1 MRDAATR
8 LFGRNGTSGRRRR
21 LTTVSPWRS
30 AAPGPAE
37 ACRWRRTR
45 QPLSAGQPPC
55 AFLRESLA
63 VCNHLTA
70 VHPQRTQAGAM
81 VTLRSARL
89 GRSPVSTAS
98 PGSIEEERHDPSET
112 SRDSAAA
119 NPCGR
124 GSPARRDGDP
134 RGGHRIDS
142 RGVSTRRR
150 LPCGGGRAGP
160 GAVRGQPRRVPAPLA
175 DHQASHHARPRA
187 AALRRGVDGWAR
199 EGLVR
204 RRVRVMVTPLVI
216 ASPAAS
222 GPTAGAQPEIPTPG
236 PLAEP
241 RPLRQV
247 GAPADLTRAAIPPDN
262 RQTPQKIALGEK
274 LFFDGRLSADGT
286 VACGTCHDPAPPFTD
301 RKRVTAGVGG
311 RAGQRNAPTILNA
324 LYNKTQFWDGRVTT
338 LEEQAALPIVNP
350 VEMGQPSLNAA
361 VARIAAIREYQ
372 DAFQEVFGGRPNGP
386 DLLRAI
392 ASYERTQLSFD
403 SPFDHFIA
411 GDASAIDGAAK
422 RGWELFNTRGR
433 CNKCHALTDAE
444 RDVTNFTDHDFHN
457 IGIGIIRPT
466 VVPP

>member
-1 MRDAATR
+1 
-8 LFGRNGTSGRRRR
+8 
-21 LTTVSPWRS
+21 
-30 AAPGPAE
+30 
-37 ACRWRRTR
+37 
-45 QPLSAGQPPC
+45 
-55 AFLRESLA
+55 
-63 VCNHLTA
+63 
-70 VHPQRTQAGAM
+70 
-81 VTLRSARL
+81 
-89 GRSPVSTAS
+89 
-98 PGSIEEERHDPSET
+98 
-112 SRDSAAA
+112 
-119 NPCGR
+119 
-124 GSPARRDGDP
+124 
-134 RGGHRIDS
+134 
-142 RGVSTRRR
+142 
-150 LPCGGGRAGP
+150 
-160 GAVRGQPRRVPAPLA
+160 
-175 DHQASHHARPRA
+175 
-187 AALRRGVDGWAR
+187 VDGWAR

-204 RRVRVMVTPLVI
+204 RRVRVMVTLLVI

-286 VACGTCHDPAPPFTD
+286 VACGTCHDPARAFTD
-301 RKRVTAGVGG
+301 GKRVSIGIGG

-457 IGIGIIRPT
+457 IGIGIIRHN
-466 VVPP
+466 VVALARQAEQLINSGDPAAIDRAAVQTEMSALGRFLITKKESDIASFKSPNLRNVLVTAPYFHDGSQETLWDVVDHYNKGDGLQNPYLDEDIQPLALTEDDIDDLVAFLASLTSGDYRERAVKELARQRAVSRTTRPQRDTARAFDPKPPRAPLPHP